1 MGNKVN
7 RIFIILS
14 VLVLVGCSE
23 TLDIQLDPEVYVFT
37 SSVSEKKIPLTPK
50 DDEYAT
56 LKEWLHQHRSDWYS
70 TSGRY
75 PGGVYIESGNYGIQV
90 TETHVVLY
98 STNIPE
104 PRAIFIQKIAK
115 KELSGIKNM
124 GK

>member
-1 MGNKVN
+1 MS

-14 VLVLVGCSE
+14 VLVLVSCSE
-23 TLDIQLDPEVYVFT
+23 SLDIQLTPEVYVFT
-37 SSVSEKKIPLTPK
+37 SSVSEQKIQLTPK
-50 DDEYAT
+50 DKEYAA
-56 LKEWLHQHRSDWYS
+56 LNEWLRKHRDDWHS

-90 TETHVVLY
+90 TKTHVVLY

-104 PRAIFIQKIAK
+104 PKAIFIQKVAK
-115 KELSGIKNM
+115 RELSEIRNM

>member
-14 VLVLVGCSE
+14 VLVLVSCSE
-23 TLDIQLDPEVYVFT
+23 PLDIQLDPEVYVFT
-37 SSVSEKKIPLTPK
+37 SSVSEQKIQLTPK
-50 DDEYAT
+50 DEEYAA
-56 LKEWLHQHRSDWYS
+56 LNEWLRKHRSDWYS
-70 TSGRY
+70 TSGRF
-75 PGGVYIESGNYGIQV
+75 PGGVYIESGSYGIQV

-115 KELSGIKNM
+115 RELSEIRNM

>member
-7 RIFIILS
+7 KIFIILS
-14 VLVLVGCSE
+14 VLVLVSCSE
-23 TLDIQLDPEVYVFT
+23 SLDIQLAPEVYVFT
-37 SSVSEKKIPLTPK
+37 SSVSEKKILLSPK
-50 DDEYAT
+50 DEKYAS
-56 LKEWLHQHRSDWYS
+56 LNEWLRKHRSDWHS

-90 TETHVVLY
+90 TKTHVVLY

-115 KELSGIKNM
+115 RELIEIKNM

>member
-14 VLVLVGCSE
+14 VLVLVSCSE
-23 TLDIQLDPEVYVFT
+23 SLDIQLEPEVYVFT
-37 SSVSEKKIPLTPK
+37 SSVSEQKIQLTPK
-50 DDEYAT
+50 DEEYAA
-56 LKEWLHQHRSDWYS
+56 LNEWLSKHRSDWHS

-75 PGGVYIESGNYGIQV
+75 PGGVYIKSGSYGIQV
-90 TETHVVLY
+90 TETHVILY

-104 PRAIFIQKIAK
+104 PKAIFIQKIAK
-115 KELSGIKNM
+115 RELSEIRNM